1 MENWM
6 GTGVNLYFIYSVF
19 FFFQFS
25 SGPCSKRFIINLKWE
40 YGQFY
45 SRPRHEIYSRKE
57 GVNPNFRL
65 ATGNTE

>member
-6 GTGVNLYFIYSVF
+6 GTGVNLYSIYSV

-45 SRPRHEIYSRKE
+45 SRPRHENLFEEGRGEPQFQVRSRQY
-57 GVNPNFRL
+57 
-65 ATGNTE
+65 